1 MGILKS
7 TNSGL
12 YKPLTPE
19 FLRSRGYRFDVNTAL
34 QLGMFIYTSPISSIL
49 SVFCVEGKFYTK
61 SIGDGETIY
70 IVEDIKTL
78 VELENY
84 FKCLKTGHNAK
95 VYKKLIEILKP
106 L

>member
-1 MGILKS
+1 MSILKS

-12 YKPLTPE
+12 YKPLTSE
-19 FLRSRGYRFDVNTAL
+19 FLSNRGYHLDVNTAL
-34 QLGMFIYTSPISSIL
+34 ELGMFIYTSPISSIL

-70 IVEDIKTL
+70 KVEYIKTL

-84 FKCLKTGHNAK
+84 FKCLKTGHSAK
-95 VYKKLIEILKP
+95 VYKKLIKILKP
-106 L
+106 I